1 MTYDFVFKDSFLDLT
16 KTQIREIQTDEEV
29 LLHPKWSFP
38 IGKFSFFSGTEEYKA
53 ISTKENLIY
62 NAFVVFH
69 PDGHEIVRVKDIS
82 LQQKKS
88 IFKELHMNYQ
98 QNCYHI
104 TSTFA
109 YKTITIRNGE
119 EVILTAYK
127 ISSVLKNI
135 LGIYDYK
142 VHVHHTIDLPFVVWV
157 AVFKG
162 IHLLLRH

>member
-1 MTYDFVFKDSFLDLT
+1 MTYTFIFKDSFMDLT
-16 KTQIREIQTDEEV
+16 KTHIRETQTDEEV

-38 IGKFSFFSGTEEYKA
+38 IGKYSFFSGKEEYKA
-53 ISTKENLIY
+53 ISTKENLIH

-69 PDGHEIVRVKDIS
+69 PEGNEIVRVKDVS
-82 LQQKKS
+82 LHKKKS
-88 IFKELHMNYQ
+88 IFKELHMSYQ

-104 TSTFA
+104 KSNLAF
-109 YKTITIRNGE
+109 KKITISNGE
-119 EVILTAYK
+119 EVMLTAYK
-127 ISSVLKNI
+127 ISSICKNI

-142 VHVHHTIDLPFVVWV
+142 VHVHHTMDLPFVVWV